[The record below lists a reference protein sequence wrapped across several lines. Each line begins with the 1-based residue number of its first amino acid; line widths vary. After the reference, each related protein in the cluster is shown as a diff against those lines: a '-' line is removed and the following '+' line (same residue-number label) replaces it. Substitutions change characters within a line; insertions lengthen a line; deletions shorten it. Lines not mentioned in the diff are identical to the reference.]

1 MGKIKLLDSQL
12 SNMIAAGEVVERPA
26 SAIKELIENAIDAHA
41 TRIEVMIEHAG
52 RILIEVRDNGEG
64 MDRDDLSQSILRHA
78 TSKIKDEYDL
88 FRIKTLGF
96 RGEALPSI
104 ASVSQLTIESSTG
117 QGPGYQLKS
126 TDGNVEILPISSR
139 KGTTVKVENLFFNTP
154 ARLKFLKNDYVETAN
169 IIDVVSR
176 IALGHPSISFTLFID
191 GKNSFVTDGRGDVLH
206 VISQVFGLQT
216 AKQLSPFS
224 LTTHDVKITGYL
236 GLPSL
241 AKSHRYSMY
250 TLVNGRSVT
259 LPKINQA
266 LLEAYRPYL
275 PPVRYPWLF
284 LHLTVDPSLVDV
296 NVHPTKK
303 EVRLS
308 KEDQLKTSLVPA
320 IRQTLSSLNLSP
332 SESTFVEKNST
343 YLSQQTP
350 SSSPEIREPDPS
362 IDWVPLD
369 LVGSKQPQQLTVVA
383 QMHLTYIVCRDEQGS
398 IYLIDQH
405 AADER
410 VRYEQQ
416 LALLNDKKFAIA
428 PLVPV
433 MVDVKPSDAKLL
445 TEDRIQTLASIGVEL
460 APFGANVY
468 KVNTVPT
475 WAMQNPQFYVE
486 DLLHQLFEEPS
497 IQPDKLR
504 LYALASK
511 ACKTSIKAQDSLTIE
526 AMQSLVN
533 RLFQCQYPYTCPHGR
548 PTMVQFSKRQLEA
561 MFNRSGF

>member
-1 MGKIKLLDSQL
+1 MGKIKILDSQL

-26 SAIKELIENAIDAHA
+26 SAIKELIENAIDANA
-41 TRIEVMIEHAG
+41 TRIEILIEHAG
-52 RILIEVRDNGEG
+52 RILIEVRDNGDG
-64 MDRDDLSQSILRHA
+64 MDRDDLSQSVLRHA

-117 QGPGYQLKS
+117 VGPGYQLRS
-126 TDGNVEILPISSR
+126 VDGVVEILPISSR

-176 IALGHPSISFTLFID
+176 IALGHPTISFTLFID
-191 GKNSFVTDGRGDVLH
+191 GKNSFVTDGRGDVLQ
-206 VISQVFGLQT
+206 VITQIFGVQT

-224 LTTHDVKITGYL
+224 FTSYDVNITGFL

-266 LLEAYRPYL
+266 LIEAYRPYL

-284 LHLTVDPSLVDV
+284 LHLAVDPSLVDV

-320 IRQTLSSLNLSP
+320 IRKVLSSLNLSP
-332 SESTFVEKNST
+332 SESSFLDKNLT
-343 YLSQQTP
+343 RFTQQPP
-350 SSSPEIREPDPS
+350 SSGSELKEPD
-362 IDWVPLD
+362 ITHDWVPLD
-369 LVGSKQPQQLTVVA
+369 FNASKSLQKLTVVA

-410 VRYEQQ
+410 IRYEKQ
-416 LALLNDKKFAIA
+416 LSLLDDKKFAVP

-445 TEDRIQTLASIGVEL
+445 TEERIQILTSIGVEL

-475 WAMQNPQFYVE
+475 WAIHDPQFYVE

-511 ACKTSIKAQDSLTIE
+511 ACKTSIKAQDVLTME

-533 RLFQCQYPYTCPHGR
+533 RLFECQYPYTCPHGR

>member
-1 MGKIKLLDSQL
+1 MGKIKILDSQL

-26 SAIKELIENAIDAHA
+26 SAIKELIENAIDASA
-41 TRIEVMIEHAG
+41 TRIEIIIEHAG
-52 RILIEVRDNGEG
+52 RILMEVRDNGDG
-64 MDRDDLSQSILRHA
+64 MDHDDLSRSILRHA

-126 TDGNVEILPISSR
+126 IEDQVAITPISSR
-139 KGTTVKVENLFFNTP
+139 KGTSVKVENLFFNTP
-154 ARLKFLKNDYVETAN
+154 ARLKFLKNDYIETAN

-176 IALGHPSISFTLFID
+176 IALGHPQIAFSLVID
-191 GKNSFVTDGRGDVLH
+191 GKTTFVTDGRGDVLQ
-206 VISQVFGLQT
+206 VISQVFGLAT
-216 AKQLSPFS
+216 AKQLIPFS
-224 LTTHDVKITGYL
+224 FSSFDVKIHGYL

-241 AKSHRYSMY
+241 AKSHRYHMY
-250 TLVNGRSVT
+250 TLVNGRSVI

-284 LHLTVDPSLVDV
+284 LHLHVDPSLVDV

-308 KEDQLKTSLVPA
+308 KEDQLKVSIIPA
-320 IRQTLSSLNLSP
+320 IRNVLSTLNLSP
-332 SESTFVEKNST
+332 SESIPVDSQPIPT
-343 YLSQQTP
+343 SQQIP
-350 SSSPEIREPDPS
+350 SQQSELKEPDSSPDWIPLAFNQEKS
-362 IDWVPLD
+362 I
-369 LVGSKQPQQLTVVA
+369 QQLTAVA
-383 QMHLTYIVCRDEQGS
+383 QLHVTYIVCHDEQGS

-410 VRYEQQ
+410 IRYEQQ
-416 LALLNDKKFAIA
+416 LNLLQDKKFMVA

-433 MVDVKPSDAKLL
+433 MVDLKPSDAKLL
-445 TEDRIQTLASIGVEL
+445 TEERLELLATIGVEL
-460 APFGANVY
+460 TPFGANVY

-475 WAMQNPQFYVE
+475 WAIHDPQVYVE
-486 DLLHQLFEEPS
+486 DLLKQVFEEPT
-497 IQPDKLR
+497 IDPDKLR

-511 ACKTSIKAQDSLTIE
+511 ACKSSIKAQDGLTLE
-526 AMQSLVN
+526 AMQSLVQ
-533 RLFQCQYPYTCPHGR
+533 RLLKCQYPYTCPHGR
-548 PTMVQFSKRQLEA
+548 PTMIQFSKRQLEA

>member
-1 MGKIKLLDSQL
+1 MGKIKILDSQL

-26 SAIKELIENAIDAHA
+26 SAIKELIENAIDANA
-41 TRIEVMIEHAG
+41 TRIDISVEHAG
-52 RILIEVRDNGEG
+52 RILMEVRDNGEG

-117 QGPGYQLKS
+117 KGPGYQLKAV
-126 TDGNVEILPISSR
+126 DGIVEIIPISSR
-139 KGTTVKVENLFFNTP
+139 KGTSVKVENLFFNTP
-154 ARLKFLKNDYVETAN
+154 VRLKFLKNDYVETAN

-176 IALGHPSISFTLFID
+176 IALGFPNISFSLYID
-191 GKNSFVTDGRGDVLH
+191 GKNTFVTDGRGNVLQ
-206 VISQVFGLQT
+206 VISQIFGIQT
-216 AKQLSPFS
+216 AKQLIPFTFAS
-224 LTTHDVKITGYL
+224 QDVNVKGFL

-266 LLEAYRPYL
+266 LLEAYRPFL

-284 LHLTVDPSLVDV
+284 LHFMVDPSLVDV

-320 IRQTLSSLNLSP
+320 IRNVLSALNLAP
-332 SESTFVEKNST
+332 SESKIINQHSM
-343 YLSQQTP
+343 QTP
-350 SSSPEIREPDPS
+350 QHTSSPNNELRESDS
-362 IDWVPLD
+362 TIDWIPLE
-369 LVGSKQPQQLTVVA
+369 LNALKSIQQLTVVA
-383 QMHLTYIVCRDEQGS
+383 QLHLTYIVCRDEQGS

-410 VRYEQQ
+410 VRYEEQ
-416 LALLNDKKFAIA
+416 LGLLKDKKFAVT

-433 MVDVKPSDAKLL
+433 MVEIKPNEAKLL
-445 TEDRIQTLASIGVEL
+445 TEERMQLLSSIGVEL
-460 APFGANVY
+460 APFGAKAF

-475 WAMQNPQFYVE
+475 WAIH
-486 DLLHQLFEEPS
+486 D
-497 IQPDKLR
+497 
-504 LYALASK
+504 
-511 ACKTSIKAQDSLTIE
+511 
-526 AMQSLVN
+526 
-533 RLFQCQYPYTCPHGR
+533 
-548 PTMVQFSKRQLEA
+548 
-561 MFNRSGF
+561 